1 MSCGDRLPPPAATPA
16 PMRAVLI
23 LFASSLPLLAQTPPT
38 TPPPQPA
45 AVPTPAAAAPTAV
58 ERTPAERARIRA
70 ITDLRLASEQLAA
83 NGHDFNGEVRV
94 FGPDSAD
101 AQLVAPFT
109 GRGDGGLLLHR
120 IGPFTVVT
128 GDAGRQ
134 LEHGD
139 GRWRKPDGAAP
150 DCPLA
155 PLPLLRAFVDAEVVH
170 SEAAAFAERPAQRVL
185 ATWRGDARKGLLDAL
200 AGPNAGLQ
208 GKLER
213 IAGSLDLA
221 RDDLVTDAVLHYDP
235 ATRRL
240 LAATVRVAVFDPDRQ
255 GPGDPPRPPAGMP
268 PLVARP
274 VLGFEFELVLTTA
287 PTDPWPTLEE
297 TTRREL
303 QSPPKTPAAAASTA
317 EAPKVTPK

>member
-1 MSCGDRLPPPAATPA
+1 MTRGDRRTVPLATQA
-16 PMRAVLI
+16 PMRAVLLLI
-23 LFASSLPLLAQTPPT
+23 ASSLPLLAQTPP
-38 TPPPQPA
+38 
-45 AVPTPAAAAPTAV
+45 PTPAPAPSPSAATPAAI

-70 ITDLRLASEQLAA
+70 ITDLRLAGEQLAA
-83 NGHDFNGEVRV
+83 NAHDFGGEVRV

-101 AQLVAPFT
+101 AQLVVPFA
-109 GRGDGGLLLHR
+109 GRGDAGLLLHR

-139 GRWRKPDGAAP
+139 GRWRKPDGEAP

-170 SEAAAFAERPAQRVL
+170 SEAAAFDERPAQRVL
-185 ATWRGDARKGLLDAL
+185 ARWRGDARKGLLDAL

-213 IAGSLDLA
+213 IAGSLELA
-221 RDDLVTDAVLHYDP
+221 TDDLITDAVLYYDP

-240 LAATVRVAVFDPDRQ
+240 LAATVRVAVLDPDRQ
-255 GPGDPPRPPAGMP
+255 GPGDPPRPPAGMQS
-268 PLVARP
+268 LVARP
-274 VLGFEFELVLTTA
+274 VLAFEFQLVLTPA
-287 PTDPWPTLEE
+287 AKDPWPALDDAARRTL
-297 TTRREL
+297 
-303 QSPPKTPAAAASTA
+303 QPPA
-317 EAPKVTPK
+317 KVTPR

>member
-1 MSCGDRLPPPAATPA
+1 MTRGDRRMVPLATQA
-16 PMRAVLI
+16 PMRAVLL
-23 LFASSLPLLAQTPPT
+23 LFASSLPLLAQTPPP
-38 TPPPQPA
+38 TPAPA
-45 AVPTPAAAAPTAV
+45 PAPTPAAAAPAAI
-58 ERTPAERARIRA
+58 ERTPAERALIRA
-70 ITDLRLASEQLAA
+70 ITDLRIASEQLAA
-83 NGHDFNGEVRV
+83 NAHDFRGEVRV

-101 AQLVAPFT
+101 AQLVVPFT

-128 GDAGRQ
+128 GEAGRQ

-170 SEAAAFAERPAQRVL
+170 SDAAAFDERPALRVL

-213 IAGSLDLA
+213 IAASLDLA
-221 RDDLVTDAVLHYDP
+221 HDDLVTDAVLHYDP

-255 GPGDPPRPPAGMP
+255 GPGDPPRPPAGMH

-274 VLGFEFELVLTTA
+274 VLAFEFELVLTPA
-287 PTDPWPTLEE
+287 PKDPWPALDAAARSTLE
-297 TTRREL
+297 
-303 QSPPKTPAAAASTA
+303 PPAGAAGPAAES
-317 EAPKVTPK
+317 PKVTPR

>member
-1 MSCGDRLPPPAATPA
+1 MTRGDRRTVPLATQA
-16 PMRAVLI
+16 PMRAVLLLI
-23 LFASSLPLLAQTPPT
+23 ASSLPLLAQTPP
-38 TPPPQPA
+38 
-45 AVPTPAAAAPTAV
+45 PTPAPAPSPSAATPAAI

-70 ITDLRLASEQLAA
+70 ITDLRLAGEQLAA
-83 NGHDFNGEVRV
+83 NAHDFGGEVRV

-101 AQLVAPFT
+101 AQLVVPVA
-109 GRGDGGLLLHR
+109 GRGDAGLLLHR

-139 GRWRKPDGAAP
+139 GRWRKPDGEAP

-170 SEAAAFAERPAQRVL
+170 SEAAAFDERPAQRVL
-185 ATWRGDARKGLLDAL
+185 ARWRGDARKGLLDAL

-213 IAGSLDLA
+213 IAGSLELA
-221 RDDLVTDAVLHYDP
+221 TDDLITDAVLYYDP

-240 LAATVRVAVFDPDRQ
+240 LAATVRVAVLDPDRQ
-255 GPGDPPRPPAGMP
+255 GPGDPPRPPAGMQS
-268 PLVARP
+268 LVARP
-274 VLGFEFELVLTTA
+274 VLAFEFQLVLTPA
-287 PTDPWPTLEE
+287 AKDPWPALDDAARRTL
-297 TTRREL
+297 
-303 QSPPKTPAAAASTA
+303 QPPA
-317 EAPKVTPK
+317 KVTPR

>member
-1 MSCGDRLPPPAATPA
+1 MTGGDRDAAPPATQA
-16 PMRAVLI
+16 PMRAVLL
-23 LFASSLPLLAQTPPT
+23 LFASSLPLLAQTPPPA
-38 TPPPQPA
+38 TPPKPA
-45 AVPTPAAAAPTAV
+45 PAQAPTPAAAAPAAI

-70 ITDLRLASEQLAA
+70 ITDLRTAGEQLAA
-83 NGHDFNGEVRV
+83 NAHDFGGEVRV

-101 AQLVAPFT
+101 AQLVVPFA
-109 GRGDGGLLLHR
+109 GRGDAGLLLHR

-139 GRWRKPDGAAP
+139 GRWRKPDGEAP

-170 SEAAAFAERPAQRVL
+170 SEAAAFDERPAQRVL
-185 ATWRGDARKGLLDAL
+185 ARWRGDARKGLLDAL

-213 IAGSLDLA
+213 IAGSLELA
-221 RDDLVTDAVLHYDP
+221 TDDLITDAVLHYDP

-240 LAATVRVAVFDPDRQ
+240 LAATVRVAVLDPDRQ
-255 GPGDPPRPPAGMP
+255 GPGDPPRPPAGMQS
-268 PLVARP
+268 LVARP
-274 VLGFEFELVLTTA
+274 VLAFEFQLVLTPA
-287 PTDPWPTLEE
+287 PKDPWPALDDAA
-297 TTRREL
+297 RSAL
-303 QSPPKTPAAAASTA
+303 QPPAKIADPAAEPA
-317 EAPKVTPK
+317 KLTPR

>member
-1 MSCGDRLPPPAATPA
+1 MTRGDRDSMPLATQAA
-16 PMRAVLI
+16 MRVVLI
-23 LFASSLPLLAQTPPT
+23 LFASSLPLLAQTPPP
-38 TPPPQPA
+38 TPPPAPA
-45 AVPTPAAAAPTAV
+45 AAPTPAAAGPTAV

-83 NGHDFNGEVRV
+83 NGHDFGGEVRV

-101 AQLVAPFT
+101 AQLVFPFT

-128 GDAGRQ
+128 GEAGRQ

-170 SEAAAFAERPAQRVL
+170 SEAAAFDERPALRVL

-221 RDDLVTDAVLHYDP
+221 RDELVTDAVLHYDP

-240 LAATVRVAVFDPDRQ
+240 LAATVRIAVFDPDRQ
-255 GPGDPPRPPAGMP
+255 GPGDPPRPPAGMH

-274 VLGFEFELVLTTA
+274 VLAFEFELVLTPA
-287 PTDPWPTLEE
+287 PKDPWPALDEAARRALE
-297 TTRREL
+297 
-303 QSPPKTPAAAASTA
+303 PPARAAGAAA
-317 EAPKVTPK
+317 EPPKVTPK

>member
-1 MSCGDRLPPPAATPA
+1 MSRGDRDAMPLATQAA
-16 PMRAVLI
+16 MRVVLI
-23 LFASSLPLLAQTPPT
+23 LFASSLPLLAQTPPP
-38 TPPPQPA
+38 TPPPAPA
-45 AVPTPAAAAPTAV
+45 AAPTPTAAAPTAV

-83 NGHDFNGEVRV
+83 NGHDFRGEVRV

-101 AQLVAPFT
+101 AQLVFPFT

-128 GDAGRQ
+128 GEAGRQ

-170 SEAAAFAERPAQRVL
+170 SEAAAFDERPALRVL

-221 RDDLVTDAVLHYDP
+221 RDELVTDAVLHYDP

-255 GPGDPPRPPAGMP
+255 GPGDPPRPPAGMQ
-268 PLVARP
+268 PLIVRP
-274 VLGFEFELVLTTA
+274 ILAFEFELVLTPA
-287 PTDPWPTLEE
+287 PKDPWPALDEAARSTLE
-297 TTRREL
+297 
-303 QSPPKTPAAAASTA
+303 PPARAAGAAA
-317 EAPKVTPK
+317 EPPKVTPK

>member
-1 MSCGDRLPPPAATPA
+1 MTRGDRDAMPLATQAA
-16 PMRAVLI
+16 MRVVLI
-23 LFASSLPLLAQTPPT
+23 LFASSLPLLAQTPPP
-38 TPPPQPA
+38 TPPPAPA
-45 AVPTPAAAAPTAV
+45 AAPTPTAAAPTAV

-83 NGHDFNGEVRV
+83 NGHDFRGEVRV

-101 AQLVAPFT
+101 AQLVFPFT

-128 GDAGRQ
+128 GEAGRQ

-170 SEAAAFAERPAQRVL
+170 SEAAAFDERPALRVL

-221 RDDLVTDAVLHYDP
+221 RDELVTDAVLHYDP

-255 GPGDPPRPPAGMP
+255 GPGDPPRPPAGMQ
-268 PLVARP
+268 PLIVRP
-274 VLGFEFELVLTTA
+274 ILAFEFEVVLTPA
-287 PTDPWPTLEE
+287 PKDPWPALDEAARRALE
-297 TTRREL
+297 
-303 QSPPKTPAAAASTA
+303 PPARAAGAAA
-317 EAPKVTPK
+317 EPPKVTPK

>member
-1 MSCGDRLPPPAATPA
+1 MTRGDRDSMPLATQAA
-16 PMRAVLI
+16 MRVVLI
-23 LFASSLPLLAQTPPT
+23 LFASSLPLLAQTPPP
-38 TPPPQPA
+38 TPPPQPPA
-45 AVPTPAAAAPTAV
+45 APTPAAAGPTAV

-83 NGHDFNGEVRV
+83 NGHDFGGEVRV

-101 AQLVAPFT
+101 AQLVFPFT

-128 GDAGRQ
+128 GEAGRQ

-170 SEAAAFAERPAQRVL
+170 SEAAALAERPAQRVL
-185 ATWRGDARKGLLDAL
+185 AAWRGDARKGLLDAL

-213 IAGSLDLA
+213 IAASLDHA
-221 RDDLVTDAVLHYDP
+221 RDDLLTDAVLHYDP

-240 LAATVRVAVFDPDRQ
+240 LAATVRIAVFDPDRQ
-255 GPGDPPRPPAGMP
+255 GPGDPPRPPAGMH

-274 VLGFEFELVLTTA
+274 VLAFEFELVLTPA
-287 PTDPWPTLEE
+287 PKDPWPAIDEAARSALE
-297 TTRREL
+297 
-303 QSPPKTPAAAASTA
+303 PPAGAAGRAA
-317 EAPKVTPK
+317 EPPKVTPR

>member
-1 MSCGDRLPPPAATPA
+1 MTRGDRRIVPLATQA
-16 PMRAVLI
+16 PMRAVLLLI
-23 LFASSLPLLAQTPPT
+23 ASSLPLLAQTPP
-38 TPPPQPA
+38 
-45 AVPTPAAAAPTAV
+45 PTPAPAPSPSAATPAAI
-58 ERTPAERARIRA
+58 ERTPAERARVRA

-83 NGHDFNGEVRV
+83 TAHDFGGEVRV

-101 AQLVAPFT
+101 AQLVVPFT

-185 ATWRGDARKGLLDAL
+185 ATWRGDARKGLLDVL

-221 RDDLVTDAVLHYDP
+221 RDDLITDAVLHYDP

-240 LAATVRVAVFDPDRQ
+240 LAATVRVALFDPDRQ
-255 GPGDPPRPPAGMP
+255 GPGDPPRPPAGMA
-268 PLVARP
+268 PLIVRP
-274 VLGFEFELVLTTA
+274 VLAFEFEVAMT
-287 PTDPWPTLEE
+287 PPPKEPWPALDES
-297 TTRREL
+297 TRSGL
-303 QSPPKTPAAAASTA
+303 LSPPKPSA
-317 EAPKVTPK
+317 EAAEPKAVTPR